1 MLATGEREA
10 GSWRGNPGCS
20 ELVIRSTMLDKQS
33 KLDKELLSVAY
44 TKDTRRKPLK
54 KKKNPCLCCRLNCRS
69 APSKP
74 KGRVVTE
81 SLVEICNKY
90 LAIHGDEVGEW
101 RSTWVIFQAKAHV
114 CVYMHG
120 CIC

>member
-1 MLATGEREA
+1 ML
-10 GSWRGNPGCS
+10 P
-20 ELVIRSTMLDKQS
+20 
-33 KLDKELLSVAY
+33 
-44 TKDTRRKPLK
+44 
-54 KKKNPCLCCRLNCRS
+54 LNCRS

-74 KGRVVTE
+74 KGQVVTE

-114 CVYMHG
+114 CVYTHG